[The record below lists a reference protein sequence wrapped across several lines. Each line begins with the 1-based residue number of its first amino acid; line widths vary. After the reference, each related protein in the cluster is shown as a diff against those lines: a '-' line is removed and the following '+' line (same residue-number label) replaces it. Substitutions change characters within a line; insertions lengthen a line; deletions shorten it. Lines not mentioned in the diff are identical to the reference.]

1 VSYHN
6 FAAKRQNYIDI
17 DAAARYISFQAECR
31 KAAITGNES
40 TAPGRHRRRGKTM
53 AKKKKKTKE
62 LQDDIMDSAHKV
74 WLAGLGAVA
83 MAEKEGGKFFSGLI
97 EKGKTLEDKS
107 KDQVEKARGTV
118 TGLMTVAESYW
129 ETFGR
134 TIDEQ
139 VTAVIHRI
147 GVPTKEEIETLTSKV
162 ENLTV
167 AVDKLRSKETPKPR
181 TAAKKATPAKKAAPV
196 KKAAPAKKAT
206 PVKKAAP
213 AKKATPVKK
222 APAAKK

>member
-1 VSYHN
+1 MPQGGNH
-6 FAAKRQNYIDI
+6 RQTNNG
-17 DAAARYISFQAECR
+17 AR
-31 KAAITGNES
+31 
-40 TAPGRHRRRGKTM
+40 APPTPARHRRGGKTM
-53 AKKKKKTKE
+53 GKKKKAKE
-62 LQDDIMDSAHKV
+62 LQNDIMDSAHKV

-83 MAEKEGGKFFSGLI
+83 MAEKEGGKFFAGLI

-107 KDQVEKARGTV
+107 KDQVEKAKGTV
-118 TGLMTVAESYW
+118 AGMKTVAESYW

-181 TAAKKATPAKKAAPV
+181 TAAKKATPAKTAAP
-196 KKAAPAKKAT
+196 KKAAPAKKA
-206 PVKKAAP
+206 ASEN
-213 AKKATPVKK
+213 